1 MKRSLLL
8 IALATS
14 CSNVPP
20 AALAPDAAVTI
31 TDGFTAAPD
40 LAPPIPPGSP
50 RIVQRVWTGSDGS
63 KIPLLDYYDSKLGVR
78 CSPADAEPG
87 AVRCLP
93 FLGLTSYYS
102 DSACTQPVAY
112 VTKGCTVEKY
122 AIVRP
127 ASVACQTPQPPT
139 FYRVSAMI
147 TPTKL
152 YLLNN
157 SSCVDVS
164 AALTTTLAA
173 YTFYDTNGQE
183 PLTSFLQGRYGY

>member
-1 MKRSLLL
+1 MTRLAL
-8 IALATS
+8 IALTLVTA
-14 CSNVPP
+14 CIPP
-20 AALAPDAAVTI
+20 AAVAPDAAVTVPDAA
-31 TDGFTAAPD
+31 TTAPD
-40 LAPPIPPGSP
+40 LAFPPGFP
-50 RIVQRVWTGSDGS
+50 RIVQRTWTGSDGS
-63 KIPLLDYYDSKLGVR
+63 KIPLLDYYDSKLGVS

-87 AVRCLP
+87 IVRCLP

-102 DSACTQPVAY
+102 ESACTRPVAF

-183 PLTSFLQGRYGY
+183 PLSTFLQGRYGY